1 MQQPRAALRCAQVNR
16 TIQAFMYTM
25 LADEDTTAAKKSLD
39 VLITLYKKRVCLKR
53 GRRATSSWAHF

>member
-1 MQQPRAALRCAQVNR
+1 MNR